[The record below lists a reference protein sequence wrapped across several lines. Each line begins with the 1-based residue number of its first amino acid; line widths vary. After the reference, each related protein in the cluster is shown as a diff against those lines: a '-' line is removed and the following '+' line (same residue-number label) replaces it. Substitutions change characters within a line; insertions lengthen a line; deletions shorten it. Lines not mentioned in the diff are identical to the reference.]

1 MNSLF
6 RQLNQSEI
14 PCCLFFNR
22 INHQK
27 TISQFFATIS
37 RLGNGIFWYVLMI
50 ALPFIYGNQG
60 WKVSLHMISVAAVAY
75 IIYKILKTET
85 KRIRPYNY
93 NEEILQNSPVL
104 DQFSFPSGHTMHA
117 FSFATILLHY
127 YPEWAIIVIPF
138 IILVALSRLV
148 LGLHYPSDV
157 AMGIFIGYLLA
168 ASSILFFL

>member
-14 PCCLFFNR
+14 PYCLFFNS

-27 TISQFFATIS
+27 TTSQFFSAIS
-37 RLGNGIFWYVLMI
+37 RLGNGIFWYVLM
-50 ALPFIYGNQG
+50 ASLPLIYGNEA
-60 WKVSLHMISVAAVAY
+60 WKVILHMMSVATVAY
-75 IIYKILKTET
+75 IIYKLLKTKT

-93 NEEILQNSPVL
+93 NKEILQNSPVL

-127 YPEWAIIVIPF
+127 YSEWSIIIIPF
-138 IILVALSRLV
+138 IILVALSRLI

-168 ASSILFFL
+168 TSSLLLL